1 MKKTIEEPDLVPGA
15 HGLHWMPS
23 FGDSLQTAI
32 ALFCIRSLTRSR
44 QHRVAFAFYLAMV
57 FAMALTWL
65 QSELSTA
72 TPSAL
77 PTDFLMSTFIMMT
90 FAVFGLRSVSALP
103 ISLTAN
109 WVLRTTQLRAPQQYI
124 SATRLSLLL
133 FSVLPSWFISAALS
147 LPFKPSRNVVAHL
160 VLLALLGWILAEIS
174 LIGFY
179 KVPFTCSYLPGK
191 SNIQLVFW
199 AFFLVCLPLAAS
211 IASIEHDVRNHP
223 FKLANMAFLF
233 GAVAYGLF
241 VFNRSR
247 ARSAILYFEELP
259 EEVITTLGLS
269 V

>member
-1 MKKTIEEPDLVPGA
+1 
-15 HGLHWMPS
+15 
-23 FGDSLQTAI
+23 
-32 ALFCIRSLTRSR
+32 
-44 QHRVAFAFYLAMV
+44 
-57 FAMALTWL
+57 
-65 QSELSTA
+65 
-72 TPSAL
+72 
-77 PTDFLMSTFIMMT
+77 
-90 FAVFGLRSVSALP
+90 
-103 ISLTAN
+103 
-109 WVLRTTQLRAPQQYI
+109 
-124 SATRLSLLL
+124 LLL